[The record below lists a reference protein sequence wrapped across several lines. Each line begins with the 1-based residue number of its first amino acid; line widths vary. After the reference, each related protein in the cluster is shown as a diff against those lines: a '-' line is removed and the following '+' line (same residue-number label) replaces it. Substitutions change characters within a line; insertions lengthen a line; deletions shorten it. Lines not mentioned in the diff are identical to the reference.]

1 MEYPECEIIS
11 TLTKDDILHL
21 LSSSLEFLVSS
32 LSRAPAEGRASNETL
47 LLLMSQAFI
56 DHSKRLRVSRMPVC
70 HLSSLLYTILI
81 LKLIM
86 KTINDLIKFKSDIF
100 YMINPLTL

>member
-56 DHSKRLRVSRMPVC
+56 DHSKRLRVSRMPVG
-70 HLSSLLYTILI
+70 HLSSKKYYFNLKVTI
-81 LKLIM
+81 
-86 KTINDLIKFKSDIF
+86 KTINHLFTFKSDIF
-100 YMINPLTL
+100 YRINPLTL